1 MKISL
6 RAAPASIVLF
16 KSNCTILFIIN
27 GSNMRRMM
35 MEESQIFRI
44 IPRGNM
50 VDKKKARGNEK
61 SERGVKK
68 KINTTKRVKGASI
81 HQGILVILIGTS
93 ANDFLFCAQ
102 KVSV

>member
-1 MKISL
+1 
-6 RAAPASIVLF
+6 
-16 KSNCTILFIIN
+16 
-27 GSNMRRMM
+27 MRRMM

-50 VDKKKARGNEK
+50 VDKKKAGGNEK
-61 SERGVKK
+61 REGGKK
-68 KINTTKRVKGASI
+68 KINTTKGVKGASI